1 MKVSHDDLVDF
12 VPCLQ
17 QAGPKV
23 LLHVG
28 CGTANPKR
36 MPEIFQGS
44 DWNEIR
50 LDIDPGV
57 QPDIVADVAD
67 MNMVPAGRV
76 DAVWSCHNLEHLD
89 TYAVPAA
96 LQEMR
101 RVLKP
106 GGFLLL
112 HTPDLETLAQL
123 VVQGKLETVMYESP
137 AGPITP
143 LDMLFG
149 HGRSLEQGNHY
160 MAHRTGFTQERLGRL
175 LLEAGFAEARVLRG
189 NSYDLW
195 AVAVNAKEKP
205 GSDHAFMK
213 PGSDPGSLC
222 GSDPGSLTTVL

>member
-1 MKVSHDDLVDF
+1 MKVSHADLVGF

-17 QAGPKV
+17 QPGPRS

-28 CGTANPKR
+28 CGHANPAR
-36 MPEIFQGS
+36 MPEVFQGEE
-44 DWNEIR
+44 WQEIR
-50 LDIDPGV
+50 LDIDPAV
-57 QPDIVADVAD
+57 RPDIVADVAD
-67 MNMVPAGRV
+67 MGAVATGTM
-76 DAVWSCHNLEHLD
+76 DAVWSCHNLEHLE
-89 TYAVPAA
+89 THAVPAA

-112 HTPDLETLAQL
+112 HTPDLETLAEL
-123 VVQGKLETVMYESP
+123 IVQGKLETVMYESP

-149 HGRSLEQGNHY
+149 HGRSLREGNSY

-175 LLEAGFAEARVLRG
+175 LLEAGFGEARVMRG

-195 AVAVNAKEKP
+195 AAAVNTP
-205 GSDHAFMK
+205 VVH
-213 PGSDPGSLC
+213 
-222 GSDPGSLTTVL
+222 